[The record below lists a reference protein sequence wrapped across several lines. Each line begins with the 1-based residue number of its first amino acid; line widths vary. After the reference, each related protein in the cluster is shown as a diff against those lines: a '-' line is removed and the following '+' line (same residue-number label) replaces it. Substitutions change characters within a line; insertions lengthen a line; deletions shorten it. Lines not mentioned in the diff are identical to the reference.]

1 MPFYLLGLMIYF
13 NNWSLGMWIYFILH
27 GSYGTLWLAKGF
39 VVPDSNFES
48 FVSIPCMLVAWIG
61 LLGPYCVAGYMIAS
75 RQSEA
80 AQNPHPERIV
90 VACLMYIFGVVLML
104 GTDAQKYLV
113 LQERRASK
121 QKPSLITHGFNAL
134 TRNANYLGEISL
146 YASFNVIA

>member
-1 MPFYLLGLMIYF
+1 
-13 NNWSLGMWIYFILH
+13 
-27 GSYGTLWLAKGF
+27 
-39 VVPDSNFES
+39 
-48 FVSIPCMLVAWIG
+48 
-61 LLGPYCVAGYMIAS
+61 
-75 RQSEA
+75 
-80 AQNPHPERIV
+80 
-90 VACLMYIFGVVLML
+90 MYIFGVVLML